1 MEIVTKNT
9 ILSEAVEYL
18 DLEKIK
24 TVRDLVFAFQRTS
37 IQSRNLGKSLKIY
50 ERMLS
55 DPKRPTI
62 FMGLAGPMVPG
73 GMRKVIRDM
82 IEYGLIDVLVST
94 GANLYQDFYVAR
106 GFKHYIGSPNMDDLL
121 LRQYFID
128 RIYDTLVDEEKFR
141 ETDAAI
147 AEIAGGLDKKEYSSR
162 EFFSILGKN
171 INDKNSILYTAA
183 KRNVPVFCPALNDS
197 SIGIGLTKHYV
208 DKKNKIII
216 NPIRDN
222 YELAQIKM
230 KSRSAGVIYIGGG
243 TPKNYIQ
250 QMEVISEILG
260 AGENGYRYA
269 IQITTDTP
277 QWGGLS
283 GCTFEEA
290 QSWGKIH
297 READKIQI
305 TIESTVGMP
314 LLVGAVLQG
323 DSYKKRKRLSM
334 KWNED
339 KLETINLKMR

>member
-1 MEIVTKNT
+1 MKIFGKAEL
-9 ILSEAVEYL
+9 LSEKVRYL
-18 DLEKIK
+18 DLEKIRSI
-24 TVRDLVFAFQRTS
+24 RDLLLAFQYTS
-37 IQSRNLGKSLKIY
+37 IQSRNLGKALSIY

-55 DPKRPTI
+55 DPARPTI

-94 GANLYQDFYVAR
+94 GANLYQDFYIAQ
-106 GFKHYIGSPNMDDLL
+106 GFSHYIGSPNMDDLL
-121 LRQYFID
+121 LRKYFID

-141 ETDAAI
+141 ETDDAI
-147 AEIAGGLDKKEYSSR
+147 AKIAEGLQKREYSSR
-162 EFFSILGKN
+162 EFLEILGRH

-183 KRNVPVFCPALNDS
+183 QKGVPIFCPALNDS
-197 SIGIGLTKHYV
+197 SIGIGLTKHYS
-208 DKKNKIII
+208 KNNERIVI

-230 KSRSAGVIYIGGG
+230 KSKTAGVIYIGGG

-250 QMEVISEILG
+250 QMEVISEVLG
-260 AGENGYRYA
+260 AEENGYRYA

-297 READKIQI
+297 KEADKIQI
-305 TIESTVGMP
+305 TVESTIGMP

-323 DSYKKRKRLSM
+323 SSYKKRKPLQL
-334 KWNED
+334 KWEGD
-339 KLETINLKMR
+339 KLSEMKKGK

>member
-1 MEIVTKNT
+1 MKVPGKNEL
-9 ILSEAVEYL
+9 LSEKVKYL
-18 DLEKIK
+18 DLEKIR
-24 TVRDLVFAFQRTS
+24 TIRDLLIAFQHTS
-37 IQSRNLGKSLKIY
+37 IQSRNLGKALSIY

-55 DPKRPTI
+55 DQARPTI

-82 IEYGLIDVLVST
+82 IEHGLIDVLVST
-94 GANLYQDFYVAR
+94 GANLYQDFYVGR
-106 GFKHYIGSPNMDDLL
+106 GFSHYIGSPNMDDLL
-121 LRQYFID
+121 LRKYFID

-141 ETDAAI
+141 ETDDAI
-147 AEIAGGLDKKEYSSR
+147 GRIGDRLEKKEYSSR
-162 EFFSILGKN
+162 EFLEILGKN
-171 INDKNSILYTAA
+171 ISDKNSILYTAA
-183 KRNVPVFCPALNDS
+183 KKHVPVFCPALNDS
-197 SIGIGLTKHYV
+197 SIGIGLTKHYSKGK
-208 DKKNKIII
+208 DRIII

-230 KSRSAGVIYIGGG
+230 QSKSAGVIYIGGG

-260 AGENGYRYA
+260 ADENGYRYA

-297 READKIQI
+297 KEADKIQV

-323 DSYKKRKRLSM
+323 RSFRKRKPLNMR
-334 KWNED
+334 WNND
-339 KLETINLKMR
+339 KLEGLKKGK

>member
-1 MEIVTKNT
+1 MNFLGKSEL
-9 ILSEAVEYL
+9 LSEKVKYL

-24 TVRDLVFAFQRTS
+24 TIRDLLTAFQFTS
-37 IQSRNLGKSLKIY
+37 IQSRNLGKALRIY
-50 ERMLS
+50 DRMLS
-55 DPKRPTI
+55 DPARPTI

-106 GFKHYIGSPNMDDLL
+106 GFSHYIGSPNMDDLL
-121 LRQYFID
+121 LRKYFID

-141 ETDAAI
+141 ETDEVI
-147 AEIAGGLDKKEYSSR
+147 AKIADRLEKREYSTR
-162 EFFSILGKN
+162 EFLEILGKN
-171 INDKNSILYTAA
+171 INDKNSILFTAA
-183 KRNVPVFCPALNDS
+183 KKHVPIFCPAINDS
-197 SIGIGLTKHYV
+197 SIGIALTQHYSR
-208 DKKNKIII
+208 NSERIIL

-230 KSRSAGVIYIGGG
+230 KSKTSGVIYIGGG

-250 QMEVISEILG
+250 QMEVIAEVLG
-260 AGENGYRYA
+260 ANENGYRYA

-297 READKIQI
+297 KEADKIQA
-305 TIESTVGMP
+305 TIESTVGMS

-323 DSYKKRKRLSM
+323 NSYKKRKPLTM
-334 KWNED
+334 KWNGDRLVE
-339 KLETINLKMR
+339 LKKGR